1 MWSTVNN
8 NHLGVCLNKLLA
20 DSIEEQNVLREE
32 INKLKD
38 DSKKKQE
45 EARKL
50 VDEIVAQIEHS
61 CGANAGWWKHI

>member
-1 MWSTVNN
+1 M
-8 NHLGVCLNKLLA
+8 LA
-20 DSIEEQNVLREE
+20 DSIEEQNVLSEE